1 VATND
6 DHTERVAEHSL
17 AGGGEL
23 EVTIRGRENAVRAL
37 DTDIRAAVN
46 RWGSRYFQSLDRS
59 DYRRPP
65 LVTRERLHPQIREAV
80 AEANARPSWENRDAG
95 EMAYVVEEAYYP
107 DDYSHYVDLTDI
119 DAADRSDA
127 VMHVQAEL
135 AERGFVINS
144 VRSDDEGR
152 LTKLHVVRLRW
163 IDEKRGR
170 DGGRLDAEAGGEGR

>member
-1 VATND
+1 MATND
-6 DHTERVAEHSL
+6 DHTERVGEHSL

-23 EVTIRGRENAVRAL
+23 EFAIRGRENAVRAL

-46 RWGSRYFQSLDRS
+46 RWGSRYFQALDRS

-65 LVTRERLHPQIREAV
+65 LVSRERPHPQIREAV
-80 AEANARPSWENRDAG
+80 AEANRRPSWENRDAG
-95 EMAYVVEEAYYP
+95 EIRYVVEEAYYP
-107 DDYSHYVDLTDI
+107 DDYSHYADLTEI
-119 DAADRSDA
+119 DAADRSHA
-127 VMHVQAEL
+127 FMHAQGKL

-144 VRSDDEGR
+144 VRSDDEGT

-170 DGGRLDAEAGGEGR
+170 KEDDDAR